1 MPRLTRELLLP
12 VCRTLPLGVV
22 GTAGGAGLLLAALTR
37 ITGETGERLSLQLL
51 RAAVLAFALGLVF
64 LLDDPARHTTATVP
78 VPRPARIA
86 LRVALVVPATA
97 AWWTAALL
105 LVPPELRP
113 PVADITLE
121 AGAAF
126 ALAVAGAAVA
136 VRCSEATRPGTRVA
150 AGLLTSA
157 VLAIFLWPGRWAL
170 FVPVEDDRW
179 AAAHDRWAVVL
190 GVAVLVGVLGAV
202 EPLRRRAG
210 GLRPA
215 GGAGACRS
223 RPLS

>member
-1 MPRLTRELLLP
+1 MSGLTRQLILP
-12 VCRTLPLGVV
+12 VCRTLPLGAV
-22 GTAGGAGLLLAALTR
+22 GTAGVAGLLLAALTR
-37 ITGETGERLSLQLL
+37 ITGETGERLSLHLL
-51 RAAVLAFALGLVF
+51 RGAVLAFAMGLVF

-78 VPRPARIA
+78 TPRPVRVA
-86 LRVALVVPATA
+86 LRVVLVVPAAA

-105 LVPPELRP
+105 LVPPDLRP

-136 VRCSEATRPGTRVA
+136 VRFSDVTRPGPRVA

-157 VLAIFLWPGRWAL
+157 VLVMLFWPGRWAL

-190 GVAVLVGVLGAV
+190 AGAVLVGAVGVV
-202 EPLRRRAG
+202 EPLRRWSWRVAPG
-210 GLRPA
+210 G
-215 GGAGACRS
+215 
-223 RPLS
+223 